1 MPMKSQRS
9 SKVDSINTVRINEL
23 RSDLKRIVV
32 ITLVSIG
39 LSFVT
44 YRLDNCFRE
53 AIFCTILSILASL
66 VIGYFYWKMK
76 RRDNLNSAAD
86 FHKKTL

>member
-9 SKVDSINTVRINEL
+9 SKIDPINTVGINEL
-23 RSDLKRIVV
+23 ESDLKRIVV

-39 LSFVT
+39 LSFLT
-44 YRLDNCFRE
+44 YRLDNCFNE
-53 AIFCTILSILASL
+53 SLICTILSILASL